1 MDYMILCG
9 ATLLAV
15 VLILLFK
22 HLKSNFAI
30 PLATVFGIILLRQAL
45 KDISSELSFFNSLSQ
60 RITLP
65 QTGDIILKI
74 FGISIIVETTS
85 DICRDAN
92 ENTIA
97 SKIELIGKVELLILT
112 IPLVK
117 EILKIIES
125 LMLK

>member
-9 ATLLAV
+9 ATLIAV

-45 KDISSELSFFNSLSQ
+45 KDISSEFSFFNSLSQ